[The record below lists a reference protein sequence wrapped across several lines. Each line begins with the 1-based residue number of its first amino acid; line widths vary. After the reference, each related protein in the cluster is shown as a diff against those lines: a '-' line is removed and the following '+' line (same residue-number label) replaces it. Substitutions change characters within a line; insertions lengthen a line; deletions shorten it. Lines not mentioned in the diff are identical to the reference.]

1 MANDDSSSNRP
12 PSSSGEEP
20 GRQRGSTTRQ
30 LEPTGD
36 RPELLGEEDPQGSGM
51 GAVTRE
57 GINAMLVRL
66 AAGQQRRYR
75 LGEEIGKGGHGRV
88 TVAFDTHIG
97 RRVAFKRLRKGVE
110 ASSRDVARF
119 LKEVQIT
126 GQLEHPN
133 IVPVHELGVDEQDQV
148 YFTMKLV
155 EGRTLEAVLKSLKR
169 GDSDDRRKY
178 TLFRLLRIIQD
189 VCQAIAFAH
198 SRGVIHRDIKPS
210 NIMLGDFG
218 EVQVM
223 DWGLAKAVGEAR
235 KTLEEESTF
244 DDVRQVRTEG
254 GSGAEVVT
262 QVGTVKGTPAYMSP
276 EQARGLVDE
285 VDERSD
291 VYSLGVILYEV
302 LTHRRPFSGKDP
314 RKVVRSVAFDLPV
327 PPRKRAPH
335 LNIPSELDDLATRCL
350 SKEAGERPPSAM
362 ALYKDIDDYL
372 EGSRR
377 REEAARRVHEGV
389 ILYAR
394 YEELQ
399 ADLVDLRRKVRELRA
414 RLKPWDDRESK
425 RELWAA
431 EEAAEKA
438 EVGAIDVFGA
448 ALTAYGQALA
458 YDPSNREARL
468 GLAAMYWNQF
478 RDAEARRS
486 VREQRSFRN
495 RLEQYDD
502 GTYANFLAGNG
513 RISLET
519 TPPGTAATLY
529 RLGLDDRVLTPVE
542 PSFLGTTP
550 LLQVEVSMG
559 SYHLELRKDGYRD
572 LAVPVFVDRMEHAR
586 LHVTL
591 LAEGELTDDFIY
603 IPGGSF
609 WMGGDP
615 VSFGSLPRQAV
626 EVGDFAI
633 SRHPVSMAQYL
644 EFINDLA
651 LEDPVLARFRSP
663 RESADAEAYFRLED
677 DGRFSIPEMNREG
690 DRIVPELPVFGVSWE
705 DAVAFCEWKSA
716 RDGVHHRLP
725 TEAEWEKA
733 ARGVDGRLFPWGD
746 HPDAGFCACSEAR
759 PGRPAPSPIGAF
771 GATDRSP
778 YGVEDLAGGVSEW
791 CSGWAD
797 SEQTL
802 RPVRGGSWAKPSQY
816 TRVSTRWGYLSREVL
831 AHVGFRLVQEIEG
844 GQSMEAAVLSGRT
857 KHLGSGFGSIDES
870 GEGRSDI
877 LGIPGFEDP

>member
-1 MANDDSSSNRP
+1 MEDSDPPGSGDPKEVLGAARP
-12 PSSSGEEP
+12 TGAAERQP
-20 GRQRGSTTRQ
+20 GTSPAEAEDSA
-30 LEPTGD
+30 EPTA
-36 RPELLGEEDPQGSGM
+36 
-51 GAVTRE
+51 GADGGGPVTRD

-66 AAGQQRRYR
+66 AAGQQSRYR

-97 RRVAFKRLRKGVE
+97 RRVAFKRLRKGAD

-133 IVPVHELGVDEQDQV
+133 IVPVHELGVDDEDQV

-155 EGRTLEAVLKSLKR
+155 EGRTFEAVLKSLKR
-169 GDSDDRRKY
+169 GDPEDRRKY
-178 TLFRLLRIIQD
+178 TLFRLLRVIQD

-223 DWGLAKAVGEAR
+223 DWGLAKPIGTIR
-235 KTLEEESTF
+235 RGLEEESTI
-244 DDVRQVRTEG
+244 DDLQRVKTEEAE
-254 GSGAEVVT
+254 GSDVVT

-285 VDERSD
+285 VDQRSD

-314 RKVVRSVAFDLPV
+314 RKVVRSVAFDVPV

-335 LNIPSELDDLATRCL
+335 LNIPSELDKLATRCL
-350 SKEAGERPPSAM
+350 SKDITLRPQSAM
-362 ALYKDIDDYL
+362 ELYQEIDDYL

-377 REEAARRVHEGV
+377 REEASRRVHEGV
-389 ILYAR
+389 ILYAQ

-399 ADLVDLRRKVRELRA
+399 AQLVEQRGAVRILRA
-414 RLKPWDDRESK
+414 NTKAWDSREEK
-425 RELWAA
+425 RSLWRA
-431 EEAAEKA
+431 EEDAEAAE
-438 EVGAIDVFGA
+438 VRAIDVFGA
-448 ALTAYGQALA
+448 AQAAYGQALA
-458 YDPSNREARL
+458 YDPENREARL
-468 GLAAMYWNQF
+468 GLAAMYWNHF
-478 RDAEARRS
+478 RDAEARRN

-513 RISLET
+513 RISLES
-519 TPPGTAATLY
+519 TPPGCDATLY

-542 PSFLGTTP
+542 PSFLGATP
-550 LLQVEVSMG
+550 LLQVEVVRG
-559 SYHLELRKDGYRD
+559 SYQLELHKEGFRS
-572 LAVPVFVDRMEHAR
+572 LSIPVFVDRMEHAR
-586 LHVTL
+586 LHVRL
-591 LAEGELTDDFIY
+591 LPEGRLGDDFVY
-603 IPGGSF
+603 VPEGSF

-615 VSFGSLPRQAV
+615 VSFGSMPRQAV
-626 EVGDFAI
+626 DVADFSIA
-633 SRHPVSMAQYL
+633 RHPVTMAEYL
-644 EFINDLA
+644 EFINHLA
-651 LEDPVLARFRSP
+651 LEDPLLARFRAP
-663 RESADAEAYFRLED
+663 RESADAEAYFRLEN
-677 DGRFSIPEMNREG
+677 DGSFSIPEVTREG
-690 DRIVPELPVFGVSWE
+690 DQITPELPVFGVSWE
-705 DAVAFCEWKSA
+705 DAVAFCAWRSA
-716 RDGVHHRLP
+716 QDGVVYRLP

-759 PGRPAPSPIGAF
+759 PGRPTPFAVGTFA
-771 GATDRSP
+771 ATDCSP
-778 YGVEDLAGGVSEW
+778 YGVIDMAGGVSDW

-797 SEQTL
+797 AEESR
-802 RPVRGGSWAKPSQY
+802 RPVRGGCWTRPAQY
-816 TRVSTRWGYLSREVL
+816 TRLSTRSGQLPREVFT
-831 AHVGFRLVQEIEG
+831 HVGFRLVQELDAGPGAPESVLG
-844 GQSMEAAVLSGRT
+844 GLSPR
-857 KHLGSGFGSIDES
+857 LGSGFGTLEDGVGSTT
-870 GEGRSDI
+870 DI
-877 LGIPGFEDP
+877 LGIPGFEEP